1 MSGSYKKFYQTGP
14 LLLFLR
20 RQDAMLVLTR
30 KPSQSITLVLPSGET
45 ITIVLA
51 DSSKHRS
58 SIGIEA
64 PKDVKIIRTEL
75 LK

>member
-1 MSGSYKKFYQTGP
+1 
-14 LLLFLR
+14 
-20 RQDAMLVLTR
+20 MLILTR

-45 ITIVLA
+45 ITIVIA

-64 PKDVKIIRTEL
+64 PNDVKILRTEL

>member
-1 MSGSYKKFYQTGP
+1 
-14 LLLFLR
+14 
-20 RQDAMLVLTR
+20 MLVLTR

-45 ITIVLA
+45 ITVVVV
-51 DSSKHRS
+51 DSSKHRL

-64 PKDVKIIRTEL
+64 PKDVRIVRTEL